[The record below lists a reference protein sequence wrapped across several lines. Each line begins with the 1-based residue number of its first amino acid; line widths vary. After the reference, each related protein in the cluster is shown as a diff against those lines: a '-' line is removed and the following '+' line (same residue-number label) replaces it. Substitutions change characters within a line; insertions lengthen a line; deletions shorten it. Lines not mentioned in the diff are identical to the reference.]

1 MQETHQPVRFDKG
14 LKVSLPHF
22 GQSQRLRVKSVF
34 RRLNLHR
41 AHRLAERIGDSLGT
55 VPGVLLEIADFFNR
69 P

>member
-1 MQETHQPVRFDKG
+1 M
-14 LKVSLPHF
+14 KVSLPHF